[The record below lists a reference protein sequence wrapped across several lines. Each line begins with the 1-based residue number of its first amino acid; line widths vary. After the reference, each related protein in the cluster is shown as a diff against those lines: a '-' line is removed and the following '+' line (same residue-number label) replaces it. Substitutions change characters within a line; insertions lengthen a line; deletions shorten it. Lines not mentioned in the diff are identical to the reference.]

1 MQSGN
6 QNTTALM
13 IDGLVSLLESPPILA
28 KLNVQEKET
37 LLSLTITEASYPAD
51 AVIINQGASVRSI
64 HLVRSGWGCVYRDL
78 SGGERQ
84 IIDFPM
90 RCDFI
95 GLRTADGYS
104 YNTIKTITPMS
115 AYEIP
120 LTSLGETIWKM
131 PRLGMIFIEMLSRQ
145 RAMLVEHLTNVG
157 CRSAFVR
164 TAHLLLELADR
175 VRACGMSEEPDA
187 FYCPLTQYQ
196 LADALG
202 LTPIHLNRMLRE
214 LREEGLLIFKASKV
228 EILDR
233 PRLVEIAEYNGEFMR
248 MSVFG
253 KSN

>member
-1 MQSGN
+1 MHSGN
-6 QNTTALM
+6 LNTTALL

-28 KLNVQEKET
+28 KLNTQEKQA
-37 LLSLTITEASYPAD
+37 LQSLVISESIYPAD
-51 AVIINQGASVRSI
+51 AVIIDQGARIRSI

-78 SGGERQ
+78 SSGERQ

-90 RCDFI
+90 RCDFV

-115 AYEIP
+115 VYEIP
-120 LTSLGETIWKM
+120 LTSLEKTIWQI
-131 PRLGMIFIEMLSRQ
+131 PRLSMIFIELLSRQ
-145 RAMLVEHLTNVG
+145 RSMLIEHLTNVG

-164 TAHLLLELADR
+164 TAHLLLELSDR
-175 VRACGMSEEPDA
+175 VKSCGMGEPDS

-202 LTPIHLNRMLRE
+202 LTPIHLNRMMRE
-214 LREEGLLIFKASKV
+214 LREEGLVMFRSYKV

-233 PRLVEIAEYNGEFMR
+233 QRLVEIAEYDGEFMR

-253 KSN
+253 KTK

>member
-1 MQSGN
+1 MQS
-6 QNTTALM
+6 
-13 IDGLVSLLESPPILA
+13 LVISES
-28 KLNVQEKET
+28 
-37 LLSLTITEASYPAD
+37 SYPAD
-51 AVIINQGASVRSI
+51 AVIIDQGARIRSI

-78 SGGERQ
+78 SSGERQ

-90 RCDFI
+90 RCDFV

-115 AYEIP
+115 VYEIP
-120 LTSLGETIWKM
+120 LTSLEKTIWQI
-131 PRLGMIFIEMLSRQ
+131 PRLSMIFIELLSRQ
-145 RAMLVEHLTNVG
+145 RSMLIEHLTNVG

-164 TAHLLLELADR
+164 TAHLLLELSDR
-175 VRACGMSEEPDA
+175 VKSCGMGEPDS

-202 LTPIHLNRMLRE
+202 LTPIHLNRMMRE
-214 LREEGLLIFKASKV
+214 LREEGLVMFRSYKV

-233 PRLVEIAEYNGEFMR
+233 QRLVEIAEYDGEFMR

-253 KSN
+253 KTK

>member
-1 MQSGN
+1 MHSGN
-6 QNTTALM
+6 QHTTALL
-13 IDGLVSLLESPPILA
+13 IDGLVNLLESPPILA
-28 KLNVQEKET
+28 RLEAHEKEAIQG
-37 LLSLTITEASYPAD
+37 LAISESSYPAD
-51 AVIINQGASVRSI
+51 AVIIDQGASIRSI
-64 HLVRSGWGCVYRDL
+64 HLVRTGWGCVYRDL

-90 RCDFI
+90 RCDFV

-115 AYEIP
+115 VYEIP
-120 LTSLGETIWKM
+120 LASLEQTIRQM

-145 RAMLVEHLTNVG
+145 RSMLVEHLTNVG

-164 TAHLLLELADR
+164 TAHLLLELSDR
-175 VRACGMSEEPDA
+175 VKSCGMGEPDS

-202 LTPIHLNRMLRE
+202 LTPIHLNRMIRE
-214 LREEGLLIFKASKV
+214 LREEGLVVFKSYRV

-233 PRLVEIAEYNGEFMR
+233 LRLMQIAEYDGAFMR
-248 MSVFG
+248 MSVFD
-253 KSN
+253 KSI

>member
-1 MQSGN
+1 MHSGN
-6 QNTTALM
+6 LDTTALL

-28 KLNVQEKET
+28 KLNTQEKEA
-37 LLSLTITEASYPAD
+37 LQSLVISESSYPAD
-51 AVIINQGASVRSI
+51 AVIIEQGACIKTI

-78 SGGERQ
+78 SSGERQ

-90 RCDFI
+90 RCDFV

-115 AYEIP
+115 VYEIP
-120 LTSLGETIWKM
+120 LASLEKTIWQL
-131 PRLGMIFIEMLSRQ
+131 PRLSMIFIELLSRQ
-145 RAMLVEHLTNVG
+145 RSMLIEHLTNVG

-164 TAHLLLELADR
+164 TAHFLLELSDR
-175 VRACGMSEEPDA
+175 VKSCGMGEPDS

-202 LTPIHLNRMLRE
+202 LTPIHLNRMMRE
-214 LREEGLLIFKASKV
+214 LREEGLAMFRSYKV

-233 PRLVEIAEYNGEFMR
+233 KRLVEIAEYDGEFMR

-253 KSN
+253 KTR

>member
-1 MQSGN
+1 MHSGN

-28 KLNVQEKET
+28 RLSAQEIDT
-37 LLSLTITEASYPAD
+37 LQSLTVTESSYPAD
-51 AVIINQGASVRSI
+51 AVIINQGASIRSI

-78 SGGERQ
+78 SSGERQ

-90 RCDFI
+90 RCDFV
-95 GLRTADGYS
+95 GLRTAGGYS

-115 AYEIP
+115 VYEIP
-120 LTSLGETIWKM
+120 LASLEQTIKQV
-131 PRLGMIFIEMLSRQ
+131 PRLGLLFIEMLARQ

-164 TAHLLLELADR
+164 TAHLLLELSDR
-175 VRACGMSEEPDA
+175 VKSCGMGEPDS

-202 LTPIHLNRMLRE
+202 LTPIHLNRMIRE
-214 LREEGLLIFKASKV
+214 LREDGLVIFKSYRV

-233 PRLVEIAEYNGEFMR
+233 QRLMQIAEYDGSFMR
-248 MSVFG
+248 MSVFD
-253 KSN
+253 KSL

>member
-1 MQSGN
+1 MHSGN
-6 QNTTALM
+6 LNTTALL

-28 KLNVQEKET
+28 KLNTQEKQA
-37 LLSLTITEASYPAD
+37 LQSLVISESSYPAD
-51 AVIINQGASVRSI
+51 AVIIDQGARIRSI

-78 SGGERQ
+78 SSGERQ

-90 RCDFI
+90 RCDFV

-115 AYEIP
+115 VYEIP
-120 LTSLGETIWKM
+120 LTSLEKTIWQI
-131 PRLGMIFIEMLSRQ
+131 PRLSMIFIELLSRQ
-145 RAMLVEHLTNVG
+145 RSMLIEHLTNVG

-164 TAHLLLELADR
+164 TAHLLLELSDR
-175 VRACGMSEEPDA
+175 VKSCGMGEPDS

-202 LTPIHLNRMLRE
+202 LTPIHLNRMMRE
-214 LREEGLLIFKASKV
+214 LREEGLVMFRSYKV

-233 PRLVEIAEYNGEFMR
+233 QRLVEIAEYDGEFMR

-253 KSN
+253 KTK

>member
-1 MQSGN
+1 MHSGN
-6 QNTTALM
+6 QNTTSLM

-28 KLNVQEKET
+28 RLDAREKQA
-37 LLSLTITEASYPAD
+37 LQSLIVTESSYPAD
-51 AVIINQGASVRSI
+51 AVIIGQGASIRSI

-78 SGGERQ
+78 SNGERQ

-90 RCDFI
+90 RCDFV

-115 AYEIP
+115 VYEIP
-120 LTSLGETIWKM
+120 LTSLEQTMKQM

-145 RAMLVEHLTNVG
+145 RSMLIEHLTNVG

-164 TAHLLLELADR
+164 TAHLLLELSDR
-175 VRACGMSEEPDA
+175 VKSCGMGEPDA

-202 LTPIHLNRMLRE
+202 LTPIHLNRMIRE
-214 LREEGLLIFKASKV
+214 LREEGLVVFKSYKV

-233 PRLVEIAEYNGEFMR
+233 QRLMQIAEYDGAFMR
-248 MSVFG
+248 MSVFDR
-253 KSN
+253 SE

>member
-1 MQSGN
+1 MHSGS

-28 KLNVQEKET
+28 KLNTQEKEA
-37 LLSLTITEASYPAD
+37 LQSLIISESSYPAD
-51 AVIINQGASVRSI
+51 AVIIDQGASIRSI

-78 SGGERQ
+78 SSGERQ

-90 RCDFI
+90 RCDFV

-115 AYEIP
+115 VYEIP
-120 LTSLGETIWKM
+120 LASLEETIWQI
-131 PRLGMIFIEMLSRQ
+131 PRLSMIFIELLSRQ
-145 RAMLVEHLTNVG
+145 RSMLIEHLTNVG

-164 TAHLLLELADR
+164 TAHLLLELSDR
-175 VRACGMSEEPDA
+175 VKSCGMGEPDS

-202 LTPIHLNRMLRE
+202 LTPIHLNRMMRE
-214 LREEGLLIFKASKV
+214 LREEGLVMFRSYKV

-233 PRLVEIAEYNGEFMR
+233 QRLIEIAEYDGEFMR

-253 KSN
+253 KAK

>member
-1 MQSGN
+1 MHSGN

-28 KLNVQEKET
+28 KLNTQEREA
-37 LLSLTITEASYPAD
+37 LQSLVISESSYAAD
-51 AVIINQGASVRSI
+51 TVIIDQGACIRSV

-78 SGGERQ
+78 SSGERQ

-90 RCDFI
+90 RCDFV

-115 AYEIP
+115 VYEIP
-120 LTSLGETIWKM
+120 LTSLEKTVRQIPK
-131 PRLGMIFIEMLSRQ
+131 LSMIFIELLSRQ
-145 RAMLVEHLTNVG
+145 RSMLIEHLTNVG

-164 TAHLLLELADR
+164 TAHLLLELSDR
-175 VRACGMSEEPDA
+175 VKSCGMGEPDS

-202 LTPIHLNRMLRE
+202 LTPIHLNRMMRE
-214 LREEGLLIFKASKV
+214 LREEGLVLFKSYKV

-233 PRLVEIAEYNGEFMR
+233 QRLVEIAEYDGEFMR

-253 KSN
+253 RTK